1 MRDKAI
7 RETLWKIIKLETG
20 RNERGRIYRGESKRK
35 REREKIICERF
46 REEPSHNAPS
56 VRKVSPTRPIYRET
70 NEREWRKKKGGREK
84 KKSGTKGIDEKR

>member
-20 RNERGRIYRGESKRK
+20 RNERGRIYRGESK
-35 REREKIICERF
+35 REKIICERF

-70 NEREWRKKKGGREK
+70 NEREWRKKKGGGKK